1 MCIYVN
7 TRVQEDKSKE
17 YKVEDQYIK
26 PLVTKPV
33 KLKVGN
39 KVTARSPRKEQ
50 LTREGGRPKSLSIGS
65 RGTKSP
71 MAKRR
76 VGGGGDG
83 DSDDEDEGTVGM
95 TKSSSSSPA
104 KYSSAANEE
113 PADETDGDGSKQQDE
128 EKNNANEDQ
137 ESKDL
142 INSFKSMTG
151 IYIYVVCVCILIDI
165 LCMYISNFTHTY
177 VHTYIYVCSSSFDF
191 LYECMLIIL

>member
-1 MCIYVN
+1 MY

-26 PLVTKPV
+26 PLVVKPV

-83 DSDDEDEGTVGM
+83 DSDDEDEGAVGM

-104 KYSSAANEE
+104 KYSSAAKEE
-113 PADETDGDGSKQQDE
+113 PADETDGEGGKQEDE
-128 EKNNANEDQ
+128 EKKNANEDQ

-151 IYIYVVCVCILIDI
+151 TYIYVCMRICMIIHL

-177 VHTYIYVCSSSFDF
+177 VHTYTYIYSFSF
-191 LYECMLIIL
+191 NLLYGVHD